1 MKKIIKKTLNSW
13 NYYFKP
19 VSEYSLDEVYKSKN
33 ILLTLSKFY
42 SDVDFKYQIQD
53 SKRLIQ
59 IYEKYIKIDTKI
71 KRIVEILEK
80 KLFQQKK
87 ILGVHFR
94 GTSYKYGRNPYPATI
109 DQMKNQIYKIMKSDN
124 YDKIFLVTED
134 IKHFDA
140 LKKGI

>member
-1 MKKIIKKTLNSW
+1 MKKKLLKKTLNSW

-80 KLFQQKK
+80 KIISAKK
-87 ILGVHFR
+87 F
-94 GTSYKYGRNPYPATI
+94 
-109 DQMKNQIYKIMKSDN
+109 
-124 YDKIFLVTED
+124 
-134 IKHFDA
+134 
-140 LKKGI
+140 

>member
-1 MKKIIKKTLNSW
+1 M
-13 NYYFKP
+13 
-19 VSEYSLDEVYKSKN
+19 
-33 ILLTLSKFY
+33 
-42 SDVDFKYQIQD
+42 
-53 SKRLIQ
+53 
-59 IYEKYIKIDTKI
+59 
-71 KRIVEILEK
+71 EILEK

-140 LKKGI
+140 LKEFNDSLIYLKNSFRSFEEKFLYPHIQISIDIN